1 MSDRTRRITVTIL
14 IVLGVLVCCSILLRT
29 QPDHT
34 LIRIASQHGPIQTGT
49 IILPDGGTV
58 SVNTS
63 DPTDLTVLPGI
74 GETTAAAWVTEY
86 ENNGPFYYP
95 EDLLSIRGIGQKKLK
110 DIIEQIDLSA
120 E

>member
-1 MSDRTRRITVTIL
+1 MSDRTRNITVAALTL
-14 IVLGVLVCCSILLRT
+14 MGVLICCSMLLRK

-34 LIRIASQHGPIQTGT
+34 FTGIASQHGTLQTGT